1 MRPGSRKLPQILA
14 GTCAAVGGP
23 MNFPQQP
30 GSPGS
35 PYGSPGGFGPAAPQA
50 PNPYGPS
57 PSYAPPAVYG
67 YAPPQQYGAQVSLA
81 EGPAGSG
88 GLALRWV
95 ALGSFV
101 ATFLSLA
108 VAFLIAGVADE
119 SNDVAAG
126 FAAVLMMAWIPLSVV
141 YFVTALVWIY
151 KSWEMIP
158 AAFRVTASGKRVSPG
173 AAVGFLFIPG
183 FNVFYW
189 NFVCAGGLCDA
200 LNNVLAAYG
209 SPRRAPKGFAIACSV
224 LQLVPYVNLT
234 LAPFFWLA
242 WMFMVDSAKAEY
254 ARLAAAQRAAA
265 PY

>member
-1 MRPGSRKLPQILA
+1 
-14 GTCAAVGGP
+14 

-30 GSPGS
+30 GAPGA
-35 PYGSPGGFGPAAPQA
+35 PYGAPGGFGPAAPPA

-57 PSYAPPAVYG
+57 PSYAPPAAYG
-67 YAPPQQYGAQVSLA
+67 YAPPTHHHGAPAPLA
-81 EGPAGSG
+81 EGPGGTG

-95 ALGSFV
+95 ALASFV
-101 ATFLSLA
+101 VTFLSLA
-108 VAFLIAGVADE
+108 VGLLIAGVADE
-119 SNDVAAG
+119 SNDVAAA
-126 FAAVLMMAWIPLSVV
+126 FAAALMMAWIPLSLL

-158 AAFRVTASGKRVSPG
+158 APFRVTASGKRVSPG

-242 WMFMVDSAKAEY
+242 WMFMVDAAKAEY
-254 ARLAAAQRAAA
+254 LRLARTQRAAA
-265 PY
+265 PALY

>member
-1 MRPGSRKLPQILA
+1 
-14 GTCAAVGGP
+14 

-35 PYGSPGGFGPAAPQA
+35 PYGSPGGFGPAAPQSS
-50 PNPYGPS
+50 NPYGPS
-57 PSYAPPAVYG
+57 PSYAPPVAYG
-67 YAPPQQYGAQVSLA
+67 YAPPQQYGAQVSIAPRAAVSSA

-126 FAAVLMMAWIPLSVV
+126 FAAVLMMAWIPLSLV